1 LFHAHLN
8 DGVWHVPFRKFDR
21 ISAALLERHEHF
33 NVFMM
38 TRFVI
43 VAAAFQTFFQQ
54 QQHPCKRK
62 GASSLKSLCHNV
74 NS

>member
-1 LFHAHLN
+1 
-8 DGVWHVPFRKFDR
+8 VWHVPFRKFDR